1 MTNGGDCAVDI
12 VPGVGIVLS
21 ISVWAAGL
29 APSISFRA
37 YAEDAGSDPID
48 NKGHIPAGPCFPP
61 GHVPE
66 NDGIMSK
73 RRREERDM
81 FDNKD
86 FMEFM
91 CFRDMIVEDKIKKCL
106 EDGEDPETMD
116 RSDLIN
122 EEVEYVKREVE
133 RRRGK

>member
-1 MTNGGDCAVDI
+1 
-12 VPGVGIVLS
+12 
-21 ISVWAAGL
+21 
-29 APSISFRA
+29 
-37 YAEDAGSDPID
+37 
-48 NKGHIPAGPCFPP
+48 
-61 GHVPE
+61 
-66 NDGIMSK
+66 
-73 RRREERDM
+73 M

-106 EDGEDPETMD
+106 EDDEDPETMD